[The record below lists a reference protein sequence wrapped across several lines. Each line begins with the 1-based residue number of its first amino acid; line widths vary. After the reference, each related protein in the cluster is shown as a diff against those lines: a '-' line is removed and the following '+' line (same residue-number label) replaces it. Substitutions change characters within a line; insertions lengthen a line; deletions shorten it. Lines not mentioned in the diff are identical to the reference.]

1 MNKKDIP
8 QDHSALVSYIRELC
22 YAVGEDGNY
31 ETANSTGWEVKTT
44 ALDVAWKDIET
55 RILDAKD
62 KVLRGEVSPV
72 LFYMELRLMDIKILS
87 AYTGFWQWTIKRHFK
102 PSVFNKLSE
111 AKLKKYA
118 EVFDISLKE
127 LKMEHF
133 NADKL

>member
-1 MNKKDIP
+1 MYNKK
-8 QDHSALVSYIRELC
+8 
-22 YAVGEDGNY
+22 
-31 ETANSTGWEVKTT
+31 T
-44 ALDVAWKDIET
+44 
-55 RILDAKD
+55 
-62 KVLRGEVSPV
+62 
-72 LFYMELRLMDIKILS
+72 
-87 AYTGFWQWTIKRHFK
+87 FK